1 MKFFVVFV
9 IFLSF
14 SDVCAEGLFSG
25 VFGGIGDFFSG
36 KSGDGDFPLEKVW
49 ITTKSNTNNGGAMKV
64 HLILVYDKSVFDELG
79 KISARRYFNLIDQ
92 LHKDHPD
99 KLKVIKWDLIASD
112 NLGLDSFKVETYIDT
127 MSVYGGYVF
136 ADYSNNRFAHRAKV
150 PKYKE
155 VRVVFG
161 EEDLAIYPEDLSLD
175 KGRVIDATNLKE
187 ADSEDNENDLP
198 AYPERLDKGGI
209 IDSAKG
215 AMSQSQDSGVDMSGM
230 QQQLK
235 RQDSGYFEQ

>member
-1 MKFFVVFV
+1 MKFLVIFV

-14 SDVCAEGLFSG
+14 SDVCAEGLLSG

-36 KSGDGDFPLEKVW
+36 KNEGEDFPLEKVW

-64 HLILVYDKSVFDELG
+64 HLVLVYDKSVFDELG

-112 NLGLDSFKVETYIDT
+112 NLGLDSFKVETYVDA
-127 MSVYGGYVF
+127 MRVYGGYMF

-150 PKYKE
+150 PRYKE

-161 EEDLAIYPEDLSLD
+161 EEDLAIYPEDLNLD
-175 KGRVIDATNLKE
+175 KGRVIDATKLKNINSENL
-187 ADSEDNENDLP
+187 DEDD
-198 AYPERLDKGGI
+198 GGW
-209 IDSAKG
+209 
-215 AMSQSQDSGVDMSGM
+215 
-230 QQQLK
+230 
-235 RQDSGYFEQ
+235 F

>member
-1 MKFFVVFV
+1 MKFLVIFV

-14 SDVCAEGLFSG
+14 SDVCAEGLLSG

-36 KSGDGDFPLEKVW
+36 KNEGEDFPLEKVW

-64 HLILVYDKSVFDELG
+64 HLVLVYDKSVFDELG

-112 NLGLDSFKVETYIDT
+112 NLGLDSFKVETYVDA
-127 MSVYGGYVF
+127 MRVYGGYMF

-150 PKYKE
+150 PRYKE

-161 EEDLAIYPEDLSLD
+161 EEDLAIYPEDLNLD
-175 KGRVIDATNLKE
+175 KGRVIDATKLKNINSENL
-187 ADSEDNENDLP
+187 DEDD
-198 AYPERLDKGGI
+198 DGW
-209 IDSAKG
+209 
-215 AMSQSQDSGVDMSGM
+215 
-230 QQQLK
+230 
-235 RQDSGYFEQ
+235 F

>member
-9 IFLSF
+9 MFLSF

-25 VFGGIGDFFSG
+25 VFGGNGN
-36 KSGDGDFPLEKVW
+36 FPLEKVW
-49 ITTKSNTNNGGAMKV
+49 ITRKSNTNYGGAMKV
-64 HLILVYDKSVFDELG
+64 HLVLVYDKSVFEELG

-112 NLGLDSFKVETYIDT
+112 NLGLESFDVKTYVDI
-127 MSVYGGYVF
+127 MNVYGGYVF

-150 PKYKE
+150 PEYKE
-155 VRVVFG
+155 VRVVFDK
-161 EEDLAIYPEDLSLD
+161 EDLDVFPEDLSLD

-187 ADSEDNENDLP
+187 VRVSL
-198 AYPERLDKGGI
+198 
-209 IDSAKG
+209 
-215 AMSQSQDSGVDMSGM
+215 
-230 QQQLK
+230 
-235 RQDSGYFEQ
+235 

>member
-1 MKFFVVFV
+1 MKFLVIFV

-14 SDVCAEGLFSG
+14 SDVCAEGLLSG

-36 KSGDGDFPLEKVW
+36 KNEGEDFPLEKVW
-49 ITTKSNTNNGGAMKV
+49 ITTNSNTNNGGAMKV
-64 HLILVYDKSVFDELG
+64 HLVLVYDKSVFDELG

-112 NLGLDSFKVETYIDT
+112 NLGLDSFKVETYVDA
-127 MSVYGGYVF
+127 MRVYGGYMF

-150 PKYKE
+150 PRYKE

-161 EEDLAIYPEDLSLD
+161 EEDLAIYPEDLNLD

-187 ADSEDNENDLP
+187 VDSEQNENDLSV
-198 AYPERLDKGGI
+198 YPEHLDKGGI
-209 IDSAKG
+209 IDTTKG
-215 AMSQSQDSGVDMSGM
+215 AMG
-230 QQQLK
+230 QLP

>member
-1 MKFFVVFV
+1 MKFLVIFV

-14 SDVCAEGLFSG
+14 SDVCAEGLLSG

-36 KSGDGDFPLEKVW
+36 KNEGEDFPLEKVW

-64 HLILVYDKSVFDELG
+64 HLVLVYDKSVFDELG

-112 NLGLDSFKVETYIDT
+112 NLGLDSFKVETYVDA
-127 MSVYGGYVF
+127 MRVYGGYMF

-150 PKYKE
+150 PRYKE
-155 VRVVFG
+155 VRVVFC
-161 EEDLAIYPEDLSLD
+161 EEDLAIYPEDLNLD
-175 KGRVIDATNLKE
+175 KGRVIDATKLKNINSENL
-187 ADSEDNENDLP
+187 DEDD
-198 AYPERLDKGGI
+198 GGW
-209 IDSAKG
+209 
-215 AMSQSQDSGVDMSGM
+215 
-230 QQQLK
+230 
-235 RQDSGYFEQ
+235 F

>member
-1 MKFFVVFV
+1 MKFLVIFV

-14 SDVCAEGLFSG
+14 SDVCAEGLLSG

-36 KSGDGDFPLEKVW
+36 KNEGEDFPLEKVW

-64 HLILVYDKSVFDELG
+64 HLVLVYDKSVFDELG

-112 NLGLDSFKVETYIDT
+112 NLGLDSFKVETYVDA
-127 MSVYGGYVF
+127 MRVYGGYMF

-150 PKYKE
+150 PRYKE

-161 EEDLAIYPEDLSLD
+161 EEDLAIYPEDLNLD
-175 KGRVIDATNLKE
+175 KGRVIDAAKLKNINSENL
-187 ADSEDNENDLP
+187 DEDDG
-198 AYPERLDKGGI
+198 DW
-209 IDSAKG
+209 
-215 AMSQSQDSGVDMSGM
+215 
-230 QQQLK
+230 
-235 RQDSGYFEQ
+235 F